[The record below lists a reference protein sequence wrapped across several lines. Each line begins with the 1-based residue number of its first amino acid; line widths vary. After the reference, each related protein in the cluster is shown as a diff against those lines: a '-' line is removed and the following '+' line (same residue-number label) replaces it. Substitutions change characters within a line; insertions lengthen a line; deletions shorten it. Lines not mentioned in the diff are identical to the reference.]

1 MALWRSEMNLIN
13 LCLFIKNTFRESREK
28 MCGGEG
34 REEEAENGKRTVQRS
49 CLRLAK
55 HINTE
60 TNIFEGDI
68 SSFKGKTPWNVV
80 SDGEFSGAESVSQ
93 TPCSARELV

>member
-1 MALWRSEMNLIN
+1 
-13 LCLFIKNTFRESREK
+13 

-68 SSFKGKTPWNVV
+68 SSFKGKLLGTLSRMAN
-80 SDGEFSGAESVSQ
+80 S
-93 TPCSARELV
+93 RELNPSHKPLALLENWFNEET